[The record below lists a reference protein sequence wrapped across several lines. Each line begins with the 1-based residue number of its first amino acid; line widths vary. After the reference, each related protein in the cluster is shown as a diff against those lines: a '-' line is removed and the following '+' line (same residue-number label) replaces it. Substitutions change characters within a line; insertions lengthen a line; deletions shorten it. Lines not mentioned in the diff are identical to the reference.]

1 MSTIPAAF
9 LVVITVSG
17 GGSGGAQI
25 IMSFDQSERRQP
37 SGIIER

>member
-25 IMSFDQSERRQP
+25 IMSFESVGEAPTIRAF
-37 SGIIER
+37 